1 MPSEQSVKRRV
12 LSVFG
17 YAAVILVT
25 TPVVTRMLGTAWDDR
40 GPSYALVVAIVNAV
54 GVDIDLSVIVPAGFV
69 LVLLFLFALDEYKRI
84 QAVLL
89 VIGCVGFLVTLSRMG
104 KWTRTVSWG
113 RYWWGLILGCGIGGI
128 VGLWRAK
135 LPTRGRREFPAAARW
150 LYRVTALVVVIGLL
164 EYHLR
169 FRGGL
174 GVQPRNFYLTLPASV
189 FLLMAVAEFV
199 KYTNRADVVIIG
211 GNDDAEASL
220 LGGLFAEA
228 RDRFSGVPLRSDGG
242 REGAV
247 FLNTAASAADVD
259 SLPDR
264 SAVESIKFKFTSGG
278 FFSRQIVV
286 TANRYAPPTERDL
299 DALRER
305 SVTEDS
311 ELQSIGRF
319 LRLRCAVLVPR
330 LLRRAVRSGS
340 NRMADRLRSADTIL
354 LVAPLSDFVNEHQI
368 ESGEY
373 ENWQSLLTDDTPHY
387 ASIYRDLCDLYAR
400 DDRRVIVVA
409 TEASLAMRAY
419 EEKET
424 RYPPFHDSAFTS
436 FVANVVLTGNDADP
450 SRQTCD
456 LIAVDRRLGEDDEQ
470 SEGFDRL
477 LLELS

>member
-1 MPSEQSVKRRV
+1 MPSEQSVRRGV
-12 LSVFG
+12 LSVLG
-17 YAAVILVT
+17 YAVVILVT
-25 TPVVTRMLGTAWDDR
+25 TPVVTRMLATAWDDR
-40 GPSYALVVAIVNAV
+40 GPSYALVVAIINAV

-89 VIGCVGFLVTLSRMG
+89 VVGCVGFLITLSRMG
-104 KWTRTVSWG
+104 KWTRTVNWG
-113 RYWWGLILGCGIGGI
+113 RYWWGLIPGGL
-128 VGLWRAK
+128 VGLLGLYGAR

-164 EYHLR
+164 EYHLQ

-199 KYTNRADVVIIG
+199 RYTNREDVVIIG

-228 RDRFSGVPLRSDGG
+228 RDRFGGVPLRSDGG

-264 SAVESIKFKFTSGG
+264 SAVESVKFKFTSGG

-305 SVTEDS
+305 TVTGDS
-311 ELQSIGRF
+311 KLQSVGRF
-319 LRLRCAVLVPR
+319 LRRRCAVLVPR
-330 LLRRAVRSGS
+330 LLRRVVRSGS

-354 LVAPLSDFVNEHQI
+354 LVAPLSDFVDEYRT

-373 ENWQSLLTDDTPHY
+373 ENWQSLLTDDLPHY

-400 DDRRVIVVA
+400 DDRRAIIVA